1 MVHPEHPVD
10 QEPLTLG
17 PRQQALLNVLRESD
31 AELSGQELHEHLK
44 RGSEKHGLAT
54 VYRNLRLLQ
63 RAGLVR
69 CRKLANGESVYAP
82 LERDDHHLT
91 CVNCG
96 HSEPLPICPVGTAG
110 LALNSEQLRGFKPL
124 FHTFEI
130 HGLCR
135 SCQRADPVLA
145 DAGALGAIRASGVG
159 ASHAAALPG
168 EG

>member
-1 MVHPEHPVD
+1 MPQHVHSTD
-10 QEPLTLG
+10 QEALTLG
-17 PRQQALLNVLRESD
+17 PRQQALLTALREAD
-31 AELSGQELHEHLK
+31 AELSGQELHERLK
-44 RGSEKHGLAT
+44 RGAEKHGLAT

-96 HSEPLPICPVGTAG
+96 HSEPLPICPVEVAG
-110 LALNSEQLRGFKPL
+110 PALSDELLRGFKPL

-135 SCQRADPVLA
+135 SCQQADPLTQ
-145 DAGALGAIRASGVG
+145 G
-159 ASHAAALPG
+159 
-168 EG
+168 